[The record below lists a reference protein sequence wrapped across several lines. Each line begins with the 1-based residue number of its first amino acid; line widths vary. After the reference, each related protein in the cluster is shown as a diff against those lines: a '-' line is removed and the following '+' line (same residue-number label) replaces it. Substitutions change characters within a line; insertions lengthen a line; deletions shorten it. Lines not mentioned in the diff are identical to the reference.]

1 MPPVRPLPPGRPKRT
16 LVARL
21 GRVADRVRQVAT
33 NLGARPL
40 RVFLVWTQ
48 AGGYERGEGE
58 EEEIARAEI
67 LPTPVVSDL
76 SALALSPFAA
86 GKYPVGTVRVSEVSM
101 HRFTRDV
108 LTGRRVPRAV
118 AEKGRE
124 AVRTGELDA
133 FFSPASGEPI
143 PKERVSFFYEVVD
156 DGRFDDRRPSRQR
169 FRLFGEPHPNAENV
183 EWILFLERTSE
194 DRSRDEQSQEG
205 VDADQAES
213 DL

>member
-1 MPPVRPLPPGRPKRT
+1 MPPVRPLPLAHVKRT

-21 GRVADRVRQVAT
+21 APVADRVRQIAT

-48 AGGYERGEGE
+48 SGGYERGEGE

-67 LPTPVVSDL
+67 LPTPPVSDL
-76 SALALSPFAA
+76 SALALTPFAA

-101 HRFTRDV
+101 RRFTRDV
-108 LTGRRVPRAV
+108 LTGRRVPLPLADR
-118 AEKGRE
+118 GRE
-124 AVRTGELDA
+124 PVRTGELDV
-133 FFSPASGEPI
+133 FVSPASGERV
-143 PKERVSFFYEVVD
+143 PKERVSFFYEIVD
-156 DGRFDDRRPSRQR
+156 DGRFDDRRPARQR
-169 FRLFGEPHPNAENV
+169 YRLFGEPNPNAENV

-194 DRSRDEQSQEG
+194 DRTRDERSEEG
-205 VDADQAES
+205 VDAEQAES